1 MLLSH
6 SKNDKMIKFIF
17 YFTILILL
25 TIGCKRFPNLGNGY
39 QLDYNGMNDISI
51 IKCLKEGDAP
61 TIFIYGHIL
70 DYAFDSTFII
80 VAECPR
86 DSIPGIKTMTQPEYQ
101 EAFEQSTFC
110 QYWIINKKEKSEY
123 SLDTLTKLAR
133 YSNVYGPF
141 KKYEYLQKRVELRIP
156 QELVL
161 KE

>member
-1 MLLSH
+1 
-6 SKNDKMIKFIF
+6 MIKFIS
-17 YFTILILL
+17 YFIILILL
-25 TIGCKRFPNLGNGY
+25 TIGCKRFPNLGDGY
-39 QLDYNGMNDISI
+39 QLDYNGLNDISI

-61 TIFIYGHIL
+61 TIFIYGHIV

-86 DSIPGIKTMTQPEYQ
+86 DSVPDIKTMTQPEYQ
-101 EAFEQSTFC
+101 EAFEQSTFR

-141 KKYEYLQKRVELRIP
+141 KKHEYLRKRDELKIP
-156 QELVL
+156 HNL
-161 KE
+161 KLKDE

>member
-1 MLLSH
+1 M
-6 SKNDKMIKFIF
+6 KKYIF
-17 YFTILILL
+17 YFTIIVLF

-51 IKCLKEGDAP
+51 IKCLKNGDAP

-80 VAECPR
+80 VAERPR
-86 DSIPGIKTMTQPEYQ
+86 DSVSGIKTMKFYEYNKK
-101 EAFEQSTFC
+101 FKQSTFR

-123 SLDTLTKLAR
+123 SLDTLTNLAR

-141 KKYEYLQKRVELRIP
+141 QSKSICKSERS
-156 QELVL
+156 
-161 KE
+161 